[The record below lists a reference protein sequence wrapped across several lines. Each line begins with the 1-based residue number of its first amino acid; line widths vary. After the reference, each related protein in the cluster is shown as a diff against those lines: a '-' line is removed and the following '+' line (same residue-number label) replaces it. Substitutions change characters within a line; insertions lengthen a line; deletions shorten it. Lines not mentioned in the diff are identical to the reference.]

1 MKIKNKGFTLIEL
14 MVTVAIIGI
23 LGAIAVPAY
32 QDYTIRAQVTEGLS
46 LASGLKPQVEEYYAN
61 NCAMPNRD
69 SDRSLHSNFIDS
81 ISLPENHS
89 VDAVSVHNRN
99 VIVLFTEKN
108 KILSRKIVILQPEVT
123 ENENLI
129 WSCVRTIQERYLP
142 QSCSSST
149 SDLNS
154 NFVSNPVSGSLYT
167 FDQRL
172 WFLEEYKNLYD
183 SGIRVNPERT
193 YHETGVW
200 TSINSNT

>member
-1 MKIKNKGFTLIEL
+1 
-14 MVTVAIIGI
+14 
-23 LGAIAVPAY
+23 
-32 QDYTIRAQVTEGLS
+32 
-46 LASGLKPQVEEYYAN
+46 
-61 NCAMPNRD
+61 
-69 SDRSLHSNFIDS
+69 
-81 ISLPENHS
+81 
-89 VDAVSVHNRN
+89 
-99 VIVLFTEKN
+99 
-108 KILSRKIVILQPEVT
+108 
-123 ENENLI
+123 NLI
-129 WSCVRTIQERYLP
+129 WSCVSTIQERYLP

-200 TSINSNT
+200 TSINSNTLKESLTNAFMLKLFTDELRRDGMIEELIPKIPKITLQGEDTPEIARNLLIDYFGDYYDGSILWE